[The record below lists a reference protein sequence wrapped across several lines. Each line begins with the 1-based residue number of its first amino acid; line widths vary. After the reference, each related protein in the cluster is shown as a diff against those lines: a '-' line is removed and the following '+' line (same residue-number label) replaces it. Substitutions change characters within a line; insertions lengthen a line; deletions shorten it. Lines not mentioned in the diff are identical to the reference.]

1 VIALVA
7 TVDGAFAVD
16 LEDGTV
22 LRADAFDPAPEPVL
36 NLPRL
41 VSAASAGATVVAV
54 VARTPP
60 RLVSHDAGATWRAS
74 GRGLPPGRAIANA
87 EDDPA
92 TGSAAGPLA
101 IHLARHGRIRFGEQI
116 EISQGAEI
124 NRPSTLYATAEG
136 EGDRVD
142 RVEVGGSAVVVARGE
157 LAF

>member
-54 VARTPP
+54 VATTPP
-60 RLVSHDAGATWRAS
+60 LLVSHDAGATWRAS
-74 GRGLPPGRAIANA
+74 GRGLPPGRAIAIA
-87 EDDPA
+87 EDDPD
-92 TGSAAGPLA
+92 TMLFAARNRLYLSRDGGVFWTAVAGDLP
-101 IHLARHGRIRFGEQI
+101 
-116 EISQGAEI
+116 EI
-124 NRPSTLYATAEG
+124 TA
-136 EGDRVD
+136 V
-142 RVEVGGSAVVVARGE
+142 S
-157 LAF
+157 L